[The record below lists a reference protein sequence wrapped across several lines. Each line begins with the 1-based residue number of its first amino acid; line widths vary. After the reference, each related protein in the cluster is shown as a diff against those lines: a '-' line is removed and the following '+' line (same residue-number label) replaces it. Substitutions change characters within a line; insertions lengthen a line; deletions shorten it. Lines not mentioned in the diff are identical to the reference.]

1 MKSLL
6 SAWPWPYGNYYR
18 TLCNIKGN
26 KVKMNAKQ
34 AYKSKA
40 NEFSL
45 QFAGQFYQGNEFS
58 VFTRNIQCD
67 KLITQTLTVLFTI
80 RYPCTDDWNTH

>member
-1 MKSLL
+1 MHDPGLMKIITEHYAISKETKLR
-6 SAWPWPYGNYYR
+6 WMR
-18 TLCNIKGN
+18 N
-26 KVKMNAKQ
+26 KHINQMAK
-34 AYKSKA
+34 
-40 NEFSL
+40 EFSL
-45 QFAGQFYQGNEFS
+45 KFAGQFYQGNEFS